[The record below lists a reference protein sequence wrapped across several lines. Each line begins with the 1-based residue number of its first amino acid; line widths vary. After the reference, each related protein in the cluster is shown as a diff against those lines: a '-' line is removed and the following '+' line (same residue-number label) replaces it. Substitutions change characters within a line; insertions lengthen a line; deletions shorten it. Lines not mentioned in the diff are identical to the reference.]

1 MATITAAQV
10 QELRQTTG
18 AGMVECK
25 KALTECEGDMEKAKD
40 LLRKKG
46 LATASKKSGR
56 IAAEGQVHAYI
67 HGGGRVGVLLEV
79 NIETDFAARTED
91 FKELVHEIA
100 LHICAS
106 SPQYVTRDEVPPQV
120 IEREKG
126 IYAEQLRLEG
136 KPEKAWEKIMEG
148 KVKKF
153 YSENCLMDQPYAFE
167 TKITITDMVNNV
179 TAKIGE
185 KISVRRFVRWELGEG
200 LEKRVYDLAK
210 EVAAEMGPK

>member
-1 MATITAAQV
+1 MANITAAMV
-10 QELRQTTG
+10 QELRQMTG

-25 KALTECEGDMEKAKD
+25 KALTECDGEMEKAKD

-67 HGGGRVGVLLEV
+67 HGGGRIGVLLEV

-91 FKELVHEIA
+91 FKDLVHQIA
-100 LHICAS
+100 LHIAAF
-106 SPQYVTRDEVPPQV
+106 SPQYVTREEVPPQV
-120 IEREKG
+120 LDRERE
-126 IYAEQLRLEG
+126 IYNEQLRNEG
-136 KPEKAWEKIMEG
+136 KPEKVIEKIVEG
-148 KVKKF
+148 KVNKF
-153 YSENCLMDQPYAFE
+153 YSEVCLMDQPFAFD

-179 TAKIGE
+179 VAKIGE

-210 EVAAEMGPK
+210 EVAAEMDK

>member
-1 MATITAAQV
+1 MGNITAAMV
-10 QELRQTTG
+10 QEIRQVTG

-25 KALTECEGDMEKAKD
+25 KALTECDGDMEKAKD

-67 HGGGRVGVLLEV
+67 HGGGRIGVLIEV

-91 FKELVHEIA
+91 FKALVHEIS

-106 SPQYVTRDEVPPQV
+106 SPTYVTRDEVPQQV

-126 IYAEQLRLEG
+126 IYSEQLRIEG
-136 KPEKAWEKIMEG
+136 KPEKAWDKIMEG

-153 YSENCLMDQPYAFE
+153 YGDVCLMDQPYAFDN
-167 TKITITDMVNNV
+167 KITITDMVNNV
-179 TAKIGE
+179 TSKIGE

-210 EVAAEMGPK
+210 EVAAEMK

>member
-1 MATITAAQV
+1 MANITAAMV
-10 QELRQTTG
+10 QELRQITG

-25 KALTECEGDMEKAKD
+25 KALTEVEGDMEKAKD

-46 LATASKKSGR
+46 LATANKKAGR

-106 SPQYVTRDEVPPQV
+106 SPTYVTREEVPQDV
-120 IEREKG
+120 IDRENE
-126 IYAEQLRLEG
+126 IYADQLRNEN
-136 KPEKAWEKIMEG
+136 KPEKAWPKIMEG
-148 KVKKF
+148 KLNKF
-153 YSENCLMDQPYAFE
+153 FSENCLLDQPYAFE
-167 TKITITDMVNNV
+167 NKITIKDMVNNV

-210 EVAAEMGPK
+210 EVAAEMK

>member
-1 MATITAAQV
+1 MANITAAMV
-10 QELRQTTG
+10 QELRQITG

-25 KALTECEGDMEKAKD
+25 KALTEVEGDMEKAKD

-46 LATASKKSGR
+46 LATANKKAGR

-106 SPQYVTRDEVPPQV
+106 SPTYVTREEVPQAV
-120 IEREKG
+120 IDRENE
-126 IYAEQLRLEG
+126 IYADQLRNEN
-136 KPEKAWEKIMEG
+136 KPEKAWPKIMEG
-148 KVKKF
+148 KLNKF
-153 YSENCLMDQPYAFE
+153 FSENCLLDQPYAFE
-167 TKITITDMVNNV
+167 NKITIKDMVNNV

-210 EVAAEMGPK
+210 EVAAEMK

>member
-1 MATITAAQV
+1 MANITAAMV
-10 QELRQTTG
+10 QELRQITG

-25 KALTECEGDMEKAKD
+25 KALTECEGDVEKAKD

-46 LATASKKSGR
+46 LATANKKAGR

-79 NIETDFAARTED
+79 NIETDFAARTDD

-106 SPQYVTRDEVPPQV
+106 SPTYVTREEVPQAV
-120 IEREKG
+120 IDRENE
-126 IYAEQLRLEG
+126 IYADQLRNEN
-136 KPEKAWEKIMEG
+136 KPEKAWPKIMEG
-148 KVKKF
+148 KLNKF
-153 YSENCLMDQPYAFE
+153 FSENCLLDQPYAFE
-167 TKITITDMVNNV
+167 NKITIKDMVNNV

-210 EVAAEMGPK
+210 EVAAEMK